1 MQKTLSML
9 MSQMWLAVT
18 HHHILSFFSGAH
30 LELLFLICHLNQS
43 FLQQALHS
51 FHVLLLLPHTIQE
64 GESVNIYSFMEQSI
78 LPLFYVCMALNTQEA
93 CLFRLSS
100 CPYTPL
106 LKLVQNQLGGS
117 LHGYNQ
123 RQMEGERGCVKQKG
137 IRTHMV
143 LEKEKRF
150 ADLIRNL
157 SLQILNLCL
166 Q

>member
-1 MQKTLSML
+1 
-9 MSQMWLAVT
+9 
-18 HHHILSFFSGAH
+18 
-30 LELLFLICHLNQS
+30 
-43 FLQQALHS
+43 
-51 FHVLLLLPHTIQE
+51 
-64 GESVNIYSFMEQSI
+64 MEQSI
-78 LPLFYVCMALNTQEA
+78 LPLFYVCLALNTQEA
-93 CLFRLSS
+93 CLFKLSS

-106 LKLVQNQLGGS
+106 LKLVQSQLGGS

-143 LEKEKRF
+143 PEKGKRF